1 MGGLWWYIIS
11 IVLLVASMVSSETL
25 CSINAVV
32 IGSNSTEFSGGVF
45 FYRTRKA
52 MGRQ

>member
-1 MGGLWWYIIS
+1 
-11 IVLLVASMVSSETL
+11 MVNSETL

-45 FYRTRKA
+45 FIGHGK
-52 MGRQ
+52 QWVDSS